1 MNDTLKVA
9 LVWALCAIAGLPA
22 AGIAGDADRAARVV
36 AKDSLAYW
44 NEYESRIGRPMRKW
58 GCQELGR
65 VEGGTVFYPFSG
77 PDLPTPVQLFPD
89 ADRYVLVSMQK
100 AEPPPPLD
108 TMSPKELASY
118 AADFRKAWRFYGAL
132 GFFRTEDLETIENS
146 PGPGIGVTGALMV
159 FAVRLGFEIES
170 VEPIRLDASAN
181 DVVPRNG
188 EAPSAETWDSARLTL
203 RKGGRQVLVDY
214 VRLDLRDGWVGK
226 FAGAQGWIDRMSANP
241 TLLKA
246 ASHLP
251 EDPEFKIV
259 RNSILWNAPLIVQDE
274 TGIDYGALNRDFTV
288 RLYGKFTK
296 PNGSFDSRLAQ
307 SLAMAY
313 RTSGPAVKPLP
324 FRHGYEKNAGSA
336 MQVAIR
342 KSNVAALERK
352 TCS

>member
-1 MNDTLKVA
+1 MRVA
-9 LVWALCAIAGLPA
+9 IICAFLAIALPFES
-22 AGIAGDADRAARVV
+22 IAGDADRVARAV
-36 AKDSLAYW
+36 AKEGASYW
-44 NEYESRIGRPMRKW
+44 TEYETRIGRPMRRW
-58 GCQELGR
+58 SCQELGR

-77 PDLPTPVQLFPD
+77 PDLPTPVQLFPE

-108 TMSPKELASY
+108 TMSPKELESY
-118 AADFRKAWRFYGAL
+118 AADFRKAWKLYGAL

-159 FAVRLGFEIES
+159 FAVRLGFEVES
-170 VEPIRLDASAN
+170 VEPIKLDAGVN

-188 EAPSAETWDSARLTL
+188 DAPSDETWDSVRLTL

-226 FAGAQGWIDRMSANP
+226 LRGAHGWIDRMSANP

-274 TGIDYGALNRDFTV
+274 TGIDYGALTGDFSV

-296 PNGSFDSRLAQ
+296 PNGSFSPHEA
-307 SLAMAY
+307 
-313 RTSGPAVKPLP
+313 AVLGQGQALTGDASVVVGDGVLVFGVPLRP
-324 FRHGYEKNAGSA
+324 
-336 MQVAIR
+336 
-342 KSNVAALERK
+342 VAAPHLVSEQGIDRG
-352 TCS
+352 

>member
-1 MNDTLKVA
+1 MKNA
-9 LVWALCAIAGLPA
+9 FILVCCLIAGLPA
-22 AGIAGDADRAARVV
+22 TGAAWDADRAARVM
-36 AKDSLAYW
+36 AKDSGAYW

-58 GCQELGR
+58 GCQEIGR
-65 VEGGTVFYPFSG
+65 VEADTVFYPFSG

-100 AEPPPPLD
+100 AEPPPLD
-108 TMSPKELASY
+108 RMSSKELESY
-118 AADFRKAWRFYGAL
+118 AADFRKAWRLYGAL
-132 GFFRTEDLETIENS
+132 GFFRTDDLDTIESS

-159 FAVRLGFEIES
+159 FAVRLGFEVES
-170 VEPIRLDASAN
+170 VEPIKLDAGAN

-188 EAPSAETWDSARLTL
+188 EAPSDETWDSVRLTL

-226 FAGAQGWIDRMSANP
+226 LRGAHGWIDRMSANP

-274 TGIDYGALNRDFTV
+274 TGIDYAALARDFTV

-296 PNGSFDSRLAQ
+296 PNGSFDPRLAQ
-307 SLAMAY
+307 SLAQAY

-342 KSNVAALERK
+342 KSNVALLERK

>member
-1 MNDTLKVA
+1 MSNSLKAA
-9 LVWALCAIAGLPA
+9 LICAFLGIWPIGS
-22 AGIAGDADRAARVV
+22 IAGDADRVARAI
-36 AKDSLAYW
+36 AKDSSSYW
-44 NEYESRIGRPMRKW
+44 TEYETRIGRPMRKW
-58 GCQELGR
+58 SCQELGR
-65 VEGGTVFYPFSG
+65 VDGGTVFYPFSG

-89 ADRYVLVSMQK
+89 ADRYVLISMQK

-108 TMSPKELASY
+108 KMSPKELESY
-118 AADFRKAWRFYGAL
+118 AADFRKAWKFYGSL
-132 GFFRTEDLETIENS
+132 GFFRTEDLDTIENS

-159 FAVRLGFEIES
+159 FAVRLGFDVES
-170 VEPIRLDASAN
+170 VEPIKLDAGVN

-188 EAPSAETWDSARLTL
+188 DAPSDETWDSVRLTL
-203 RKGGRQVLVDY
+203 RKGGRRVLVDY

-226 FAGAQGWIDRMSANP
+226 LQGAHGWIDRMSANP

-274 TGIDYGALNRDFTV
+274 TGIDHSALTGDFTV

-296 PNGSFDSRLAQ
+296 PNGSFNPKLAQ

-336 MQVAIR
+336 MQVAVR
-342 KSNVAALERK
+342 KTNVAAQERR
-352 TCS
+352 TCG

>member
-1 MNDTLKVA
+1 MRLA
-9 LVWALCAIAGLPA
+9 RLAILLALCAITGWSGA
-22 AGIAGDADRAARVV
+22 ANASDADRVARAIAA
-36 AKDSLAYW
+36 DSRSYW
-44 NEYESRIGRPMRKW
+44 TEYDTRIGRPMRKW
-58 GCQELGR
+58 SCLELGR
-65 VEGGTVFYPFSG
+65 VAGDTVFYPFSG

-100 AEPPPPLD
+100 AEPPPPLER
-108 TMSPKELASY
+108 MSPRELESY

-132 GFFRTEDLETIENS
+132 GFFRTEDLDTIENS

-159 FAVRLGFEIES
+159 FAVRLGFEVES
-170 VEPIRLDASAN
+170 IEPIKLDAVAN

-188 EAPSAETWDSARLTL
+188 DGPASETWDSVRLTL
-203 RKGGRQVLVDY
+203 RKDGRQVLVDY

-226 FAGAQGWIDRMSANP
+226 LQGAHGWIDRMSANP

-251 EDPEFKIV
+251 EDPEFRIV
-259 RNSILWNAPLIVQDE
+259 RNSILWNAPVVVQDE
-274 TGIDYGALNRDFTV
+274 TGIDYAALTSDFTV

-296 PNGSFDSRLAQ
+296 PNGSFDPRLAQ
-307 SLAMAY
+307 SLAVAY

-342 KSNVAALERK
+342 KSNVATLERK